1 MRGQEQE
8 QVNGEKGEIAVVATI
23 LYDWLKEVSWLQ
35 PHLSPLRSFRLGN
48 SFHLRPSPSASI
60 ICLAFALLFGRYT
73 FALLLRSLLSLE
85 LHADIHRGVDVMGNV
100 TSGSAQLPVTVHSLS
115 FHPHATNDSHL
126 RLHFPAP
133 AYVCPG
139 PAPVWWGELAVH
151 WQK

>member
-23 LYDWLKEVSWLQ
+23 LYDWLKEVSRLQ
-35 PHLSPLRSFRLGN
+35 PHLGPLRSFRLGN

-100 TSGSAQLPVTVHSLS
+100 TSDSAQPIFSSSCNQRFSSPSPLS
-115 FHPHATNDSHL
+115 CACICMSRSCARVVGGTG
-126 RLHFPAP
+126 
-133 AYVCPG
+133 C
-139 PAPVWWGELAVH
+139 
-151 WQK
+151 